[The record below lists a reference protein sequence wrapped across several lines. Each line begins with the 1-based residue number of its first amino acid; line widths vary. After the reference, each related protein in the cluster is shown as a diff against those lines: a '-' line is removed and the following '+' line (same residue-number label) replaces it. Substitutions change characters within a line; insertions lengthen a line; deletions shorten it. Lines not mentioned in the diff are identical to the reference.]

1 MMNKGFSWILVVFW
15 LVTLAM
21 LAMDKG
27 MMAMYMMVIGMLVD
41 SLYSALHKCNKP
53 CSVCYRYRS
62 AKNEP
67 GKAQFH
73 FSAATAN

>member
-27 MMAMYMMVIGMLVD
+27 MMAMYMMGIGMLVD
-41 SLYSALHKCNKP
+41 SLYSALHK
-53 CSVCYRYRS
+53 
-62 AKNEP
+62 
-67 GKAQFH
+67 
-73 FSAATAN
+73 

>member
-27 MMAMYMMVIGMLVD
+27 MMGHVHDGNWNV
-41 SLYSALHKCNKP
+41 S
-53 CSVCYRYRS
+53 
-62 AKNEP
+62 
-67 GKAQFH
+67 
-73 FSAATAN
+73 

>member
-27 MMAMYMMVIGMLVD
+27 MMAMLGMRMV
-41 SLYSALHKCNKP
+41 
-53 CSVCYRYRS
+53 
-62 AKNEP
+62 
-67 GKAQFH
+67 
-73 FSAATAN
+73 